1 VNRYGNSKDLEESEY
16 STRITFLRA
25 APGAVFMYPYDFDPF
40 VERQGDSYRLKEGP
54 VVYNRLIDV
63 IYEELSEAVGS
74 ASIIVLKG
82 GWGIG
87 KTVATYAALRKLI
100 EEPPQGRKI
109 VISEAFDASKTAA
122 FLEKA
127 DGLGYAP
134 VLYLTYS
141 LEYSYSYGEYR
152 AHMTFY
158 EIRERAARLVDAIA
172 SAGLGT
178 ALMVLSNDQYSA
190 LSDVLFRKVDK
201 RLVKIVDADEVL
213 KDEKRNFAKELVR
226 AYCGCSDE
234 AAERVAD
241 ATVSQFEDG
250 YAVMAASAARLMREG
265 RSINDAIQEA
275 RRKTIKY
282 ALDYIWSCIYGDRDG
297 KLVFYHHAPLIM
309 AKGLLGSHFP
319 QRELLTPDVMDEI
332 ARYTFGFGSTAV
344 DKDALRWLDS
354 LRPGTALYEAI
365 RGAAY
370 GAVYRHFRV
379 GSDEICQGS
388 SSYSCYMVERL
399 EKLLYRLR
407 YKNYRSVEEVARDYA
422 EYIASQARRVAS
434 RGPSL
439 A

>member
-16 STRITFLRA
+16 STRITFFRT

-40 VERQGDSYRLKEGP
+40 IERQGDSYRLKEGP

-63 IYEELSEAVGS
+63 IYEELTKAVGS
-74 ASIIVLKG
+74 SNIIVLKG

-87 KTVATYAALRKLI
+87 KTIATYAALRKLI
-100 EEPPQGRKI
+100 EAPPRGRRI
-109 VISEAFDASKTAA
+109 VISESFDASKTAT

-141 LEYSYSYGEYR
+141 LDHSYSFGEYR

-172 SAGLGT
+172 SSGLGT
-178 ALMVLSNDQYSA
+178 ALIVLSNDQYSA
-190 LSDVLFRKVDK
+190 LSDVLFHKVDK
-201 RLVKIVDADEVL
+201 RLVKIVDADEVF
-213 KDEKRNFAKELVR
+213 KDEKRNFARELVR

-241 ATVSQFEDG
+241 AAVGRFEDG
-250 YAVMAASAARLMREG
+250 YAVMAVSAARLIREG
-265 RSINDAIQEA
+265 RPVDEAIREA
-275 RRKTIKY
+275 GRRTIKY
-282 ALDYIWSCIYGDRDG
+282 ALDYIWSCIYGDESG
-297 KLVFYHHAPLIM
+297 KPVFYHHAPLIM
-309 AKGLLGSHFP
+309 AKGLLGPHFP
-319 QRELLTPDVMDEI
+319 QLLTPDVADEI
-332 ARYTFGFGSTAV
+332 ARRASGSGSTAV
-344 DKDALRWLDS
+344 EEDALRWLDS

-379 GSDEICQGS
+379 GNDEICRGS
-388 SSYSCYMVERL
+388 SSYSCYMVKEL
-399 EKLLYRLR
+399 EEILYGLR
-407 YKNYRSVEEVARDYA
+407 HKNYRSVEEVARDYA
-422 EYIASQARRVAS
+422 KYLVSKAQRAAG
-434 RGPSL
+434 RGLGL